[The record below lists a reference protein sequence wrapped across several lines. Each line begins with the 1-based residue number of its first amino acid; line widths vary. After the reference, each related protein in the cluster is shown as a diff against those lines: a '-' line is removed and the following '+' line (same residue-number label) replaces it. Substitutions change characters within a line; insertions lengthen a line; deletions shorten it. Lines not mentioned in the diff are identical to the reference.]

1 MQQWIS
7 IWGYRPM
14 NYEKFP
20 LVVTK
25 GVLRVSFLCNVTGKR
40 ARLRL
45 SNEFGNVPIRI
56 AELWLENSRGDSV
69 PITLRGHKYIVL
81 NPRETTYSDVVVFPV
96 QAGEYLTIIV
106 RVEENQ
112 RITTAC
118 SCFAQDAVQV
128 WWNENH
134 QIPTELLNREPEH
147 QCFFGF
153 CRVDVET
160 EDDVRTLVCFGD
172 SITHRSLY
180 TSPLATALYKRYPGR
195 VTLIN
200 CGVSGNR
207 ITGDASSLSPCGAW
221 FGQQATRRLEGD
233 VFAGTRVDAVSVLLG
248 INDIFHPLCGD
259 APREETRNTAALT
272 AGLAA
277 MADTVHAHG
286 AKVIGATITP
296 WKNCL
301 GLFAEEPES
310 VREATNRWIRTNSI
324 FDAVWDFSSMI
335 ADPNNPLQMR
345 PDCDSG
351 DHVHPGP
358 KGGAVMAQG
367 IDLKQLA
374 QLMGLEAE

>member
-1 MQQWIS
+1 MEQWTS

-20 LVVTK
+20 LAVTQ
-25 GVLRVSFLCNVTGKR
+25 GNLQVRFLGNVTGKR
-40 ARLRL
+40 VRLRL
-45 SNEFGNVPIRI
+45 SNEFGNAPMRI
-56 AELWLENSRGDSV
+56 AGLWLENSRGDSV
-69 PITLRGHKYIVL
+69 PITLCGHRCIVL
-81 NPRETTYSDVVVFPV
+81 APGETTYSDTVFFPAY
-96 QAGEYLTIIV
+96 AGEYLTIIAHM
-106 RVEENQ
+106 EENQ
-112 RITTAC
+112 KITTAC

-160 EDDVRTLVCFGD
+160 ENNVRTLVCFGD

-180 TSPLATALYKRYPGR
+180 TGPLTMALYKRYPGC

-207 ITGDASSLSPCGAW
+207 ITGDASSLSPYGAW
-221 FGQQATRRLEGD
+221 FGQQATRRLEDD
-233 VFAGTRVDAVSVLLG
+233 VFADTRVDAVSILLG

-259 APREETRNTAALT
+259 APREETRNAAVLK
-272 AGLAA
+272 AGLTA

-301 GLFAEEPES
+301 GLFAKEPES
-310 VREATNRWIRTNSI
+310 VREETNSWIRTSSV
-324 FDAVWDFSSMI
+324 FDAVWDFAGMI
-335 ADPNNPLQMR
+335 ADPNDPLQLR

-351 DHVHPGP
+351 DHIHPGP

-367 IDLKQLA
+367 IKLKQLA